1 VSKAQIDAFFLYC
14 GILRKI
20 TKKHKMKTRKQKCSV
35 KRELKEIQ
43 ETNSQKRTHKMFVSK
58 TKRRVMMKLVFASD
72 SFKGTVS
79 SEQTVELLTKAAH
92 EVFGPCETVGV
103 PVADGGEGTT
113 DAVILA
119 RKGKKVFATVHGPL
133 MEEVSAY
140 YGKLSEK
147 EAVLEMAQA
156 SGLPMVPEELRN
168 PLNTT
173 TYGTGELVMA
183 ALDAGFTDISIAIG
197 GSATNDGG
205 MGFASALGIRFMDVD
220 GNVLEGKGSELEKVA
235 HIDVSGLSEK
245 AKKAH
250 FTVMC
255 DVTNPLCGKDGATYT
270 FGKQKGGT
278 PEILDRLEKGMSNY
292 RDVIIKEFGVN
303 PDDTPGTGAAGGLG
317 AALKI
322 FLQAEMKSGIETVLD
337 LINFDKLITG
347 ADLIVTGEG
356 RTDWQSCFGKVM
368 QGVGDRA
375 KKYDIPVTALCGG
388 LGKGYD
394 QIYEHGIDSIMTTVD
409 GPMPLSEALD
419 RAEELYYKGAVRMFR
434 MVNAGIKLHAN

>member
-1 VSKAQIDAFFLYC
+1 
-14 GILRKI
+14 
-20 TKKHKMKTRKQKCSV
+20 
-35 KRELKEIQ
+35 
-43 ETNSQKRTHKMFVSK
+43 
-58 TKRRVMMKLVFASD
+58 MKLVFASD
-72 SFKGTVS
+72 SFKGTLS

-92 EVFGPCETVGV
+92 EVFGPCETFGV

-119 RKGKKVFATVHGPL
+119 RKGQKIYEEVHGPL
-133 MEEVSAY
+133 METVMAY
-140 YGKLSEK
+140 YGRLSDK

-156 SGLPMVPEELRN
+156 SGLPMLPEELRN

-173 TYGTGELVMA
+173 TYGTGELVKA
-183 ALDAGFTDISIAIG
+183 ALDAGYTDISIAIG

-205 MGFASALGIRFMDVD
+205 MGFASALGIRFLDAD

-235 HIDVSGLSEK
+235 HIDVSGLNEK

-255 DVTNPLCGKDGATYT
+255 DVTNPLCGKDGATFT

-278 PEILDRLEKGMSNY
+278 PEILERLEKGMCNY
-292 RDVIIKEFGVN
+292 RDVIIREFGIN

-322 FLQAEMKSGIETVLD
+322 FLNAEMKSGIETVLD
-337 LINFDKLITG
+337 LIDFDKILEG
-347 ADLIVTGEG
+347 VDLVVTGEG

-409 GPMPLSEALD
+409 GPMPLAKALEK
-419 RAEELYYKGAVRMFR
+419 AEDLYYKGAIRMFR
-434 MVNAGIKLHAN
+434 MVRAGMRLQG

>member
-1 VSKAQIDAFFLYC
+1 
-14 GILRKI
+14 
-20 TKKHKMKTRKQKCSV
+20 
-35 KRELKEIQ
+35 
-43 ETNSQKRTHKMFVSK
+43 
-58 TKRRVMMKLVFASD
+58 MKLVFASD
-72 SFKGTVS
+72 SFKGTLS

-92 EVFGPCETVGV
+92 EVFGPCETFGV

-119 RKGKKVFATVHGPL
+119 RKGQKVYEEVHGPL
-133 MEEVSAY
+133 METVKAY
-140 YGKLSEK
+140 YGRLSDK
-147 EAVLEMAQA
+147 EAILEMAQA

-173 TYGTGELVMA
+173 TYGTGELVKA
-183 ALDAGFTDISIAIG
+183 ALDAGYTDISIAIG

-205 MGFASALGIRFMDVD
+205 MGFASALGVRFFDAD

-235 HIDVSGLSEK
+235 HIDVSGLDER
-245 AKKAH
+245 AKSAH

-255 DVTNPLCGKDGATYT
+255 DVTNPLCGKDGATFT

-278 PEILDRLEKGMSNY
+278 PEILERLEKGMCNY
-292 RDVIIKEFGVN
+292 RDVIINEFGIN

-322 FLQAEMKSGIETVLD
+322 YLNAEMKSGIETVLD
-337 LINFDKLITG
+337 LIDFDSILNGVDLVVTG
-347 ADLIVTGEG
+347 AG

-409 GPMPLSEALD
+409 SPMPLAKALEK
-419 RAEELYYKGAVRMFR
+419 AEELYYKGAIRMFR
-434 MVNAGIKLHAN
+434 MVRAGMRLQG